1 MRPETVDTA
10 RPFTTL
16 ALVDLTTGRVEVTE
30 TPLELVRAF
39 LGGRGLNMYYLHKYL
54 KPGIDPFDP
63 ANPLIIGTGLLT
75 GTGAPNS
82 GRHSVTTKSPE
93 SGILG
98 DSNIGGF
105 FGPEMRYAGVDRLI
119 ITGRAEQPV
128 YLYLEGGRIEIR
140 DASPYWGLNCNET
153 QVRLK
158 EDLGHDVE
166 VECIGPAGENL
177 VRFAATRYGVKNA
190 AGRCGT
196 GAVWGSKNL
205 KAIVARGTGS
215 IPIAQPDAFMA
226 RSVELRHYLQESKV
240 IHVLGR
246 VGTPLLY
253 DVSNYL
259 GCIRT
264 HNSQQTVFFDTLNA
278 EEIHKYVDKMLGCAF
293 CVVHCRHRNKLGG
306 EGPEY
311 TSEVLVGAN
320 VGVAETHEV
329 IELQNIVNDLGLDVS
344 STGTYIAWA
353 IELYQR
359 GYLDEETAGG
369 PLRFGDYER
378 IKGLIYDIAARR
390 GLGDLLAEGSRLVE
404 RFGPETADFLI
415 AVKGLA
421 QSDPH
426 DVRYL
431 KGFALG
437 IATASRGADHL
448 RSRPT
453 LEIFDL
459 PTEFTRQLYGAAVDP
474 NPTSYR
480 TKGVV
485 VTFSEDIY
493 AVVDSV
499 GICKF
504 ICHGFNSPRN
514 LKYEHF
520 RDLIELATGL
530 RFSVE
535 ELREVGRRIIDLERV
550 INMREGIRRK
560 DDTLPA
566 RYFDEPM
573 PSAVAKG
580 HQVDREGFERMLDEY
595 YQLRG
600 WDEKGVPPQERVA
613 EFDALAGKQGA
624 GSGG

>member
-1 MRPETVDTA
+1 MKHRGINHHRPLA
-10 RPFTTL
+10 TL
-16 ALVDLTTGRVEVTE
+16 AQIDLTTRRVEVTE
-30 TPLELVRAF
+30 TPPELVRKF
-39 LGGRGLNMYYLHKYL
+39 VGGRGLNMYYLSKYL
-54 KPGIDPFDP
+54 RPGTDALAPE
-63 ANPLIIGTGLLT
+63 NPLILGTGLLT

-105 FGPEMRYAGVDRLI
+105 FGPEMRYAGFDRLL
-119 ITGRAEQPV
+119 ITGKADGPV
-128 YLYLEGGRIEIR
+128 YLYLEDGRVEIR
-140 DASPYWGLNCNET
+140 DAQPYWGTDCTEAT
-153 QVRLK
+153 QRIK
-158 EDLGHDVE
+158 HDLGSDVE
-166 VECIGPAGENL
+166 VELIGTAGENR
-177 VRFAATRYGVKNA
+177 VRYAATRYGLKNA

-205 KAIVARGTGS
+205 KAIVARGNGGL
-215 IPIAQPDAFMA
+215 PIAQPEAFFA
-226 RSVELRHYLQESKV
+226 KAVELRHYLQQSKV

-259 GCIRT
+259 GAIRT
-264 HNSQQTVFFDTLNA
+264 HNSQTTTFYDSLNA
-278 EEIHKYVDKMLGCAF
+278 EEIHKYVDKMLGCSG
-293 CVVHCRHRNKLGG
+293 CVVHCRHRNRLGG

-320 VGVAETHEV
+320 IGIADTRQV
-329 IELQNIVNDLGLDVS
+329 IELQNIINEVGLDVS
-344 STGTYIAWA
+344 STGTYLAWA

-359 GYLDEETAGG
+359 GLLDQKMTGG
-369 PLRFGDYER
+369 KELRFGDYDTLR
-378 IKGLIYDIAARR
+378 QLVYDIAARR
-390 GLGDLLAEGSRLVE
+390 GLGDLLAEGSRLVD
-404 RFGPETADFLI
+404 RFPGSEGYLI
-415 AVKGLA
+415 AIKGLP

-437 IATASRGADHL
+437 IATSSRGADHL

-459 PTEFTRQLYGAAVDP
+459 PAEFTEQVYGQPVDP

-480 TKGVV
+480 SKAVV
-485 VTFSEDIY
+485 VTFSETIY
-493 AVVDSV
+493 AVVDCV

-514 LKYEHF
+514 LDYDHF
-520 RDLIELATGL
+520 RELIYLATGL
-530 RFSVE
+530 EFTKE
-535 ELREVGRRIIDLERV
+535 ELVQVGRRVVDLERL
-550 INMREGIRRK
+550 INMREGLTRQ

-573 PSAVAKG
+573 TGRKTKG
-580 HQVDREGFERMLDEY
+580 HFIDRDQFAQMLDEFY
-595 YQLRG
+595 ALHG
-600 WDEKGVPPQERVA
+600 WDKQGRPSRERVK
-613 EFDALAGKQGA
+613 EFEALGA
-624 GSGG
+624 MP

>member
-1 MRPETVDTA
+1 MKHHGINRHRPLA
-10 RPFTTL
+10 TL
-16 ALVDLTTGRVEVTE
+16 AQIDLTTRRVEVTE
-30 TPLELVRAF
+30 TPPELVRKF
-39 LGGRGLNMYYLHKYL
+39 VGGRGLNMYYLSKYL
-54 KPGIDPFDP
+54 RAGTDALAPE
-63 ANPLIIGTGLLT
+63 NPLILGTGLLT

-105 FGPEMRYAGVDRLI
+105 FGPEMRYAGFDRLL
-119 ITGRAEQPV
+119 ITGKADRPV
-128 YLYLEGGRIEIR
+128 YLYLEDGRVEIR
-140 DASPYWGLNCNET
+140 DAQPYWGTDCTEAT
-153 QVRLK
+153 QRFK
-158 EDLGHDVE
+158 HDLGGDVE
-166 VECIGPAGENL
+166 IELIGTAGENL
-177 VRFAATRYGVKNA
+177 VRFAATRYGLKNA

-205 KAIVARGTGS
+205 KAIVARGNGGL
-215 IPIAQPDAFMA
+215 PIAQPEPFFAKA
-226 RSVELRHYLQESKV
+226 VELRHYLQQSKV

-259 GCIRT
+259 GAIRT
-264 HNSQQTVFFDTLNA
+264 HNSQTTTFYDSLNA
-278 EEIHKYVDKMLGCAF
+278 EEIHKYVDKMLGCAG
-293 CVVHCRHRNKLGG
+293 CVVHCRHRNRLGG

-311 TSEVLVGAN
+311 TSQVLVGAN
-320 VGVAETHEV
+320 IGVADTRQV
-329 IELQNIVNDLGLDVS
+329 IELQNIINELGLDVS
-344 STGTYIAWA
+344 STGTYLAWA

-359 GYLDEETAGG
+359 GLLDQKMTGG
-369 PLRFGDYER
+369 KELRFGDYETLR
-378 IKGLIYDIAARR
+378 QLVYDIAARR
-390 GLGDLLAEGSRLVE
+390 GLGDLLAEGSRLVD
-404 RFGPETADFLI
+404 RFPGSEDFLI
-415 AVKGLA
+415 AIKGLP

-437 IATASRGADHL
+437 IATSSRGADHL

-459 PTEFTRQLYGAAVDP
+459 PAEFTEQIYGQPVDP

-480 TKGVV
+480 SKAVV
-485 VTFSEDIY
+485 VTFSETIY
-493 AVVDSV
+493 AVVDCV

-514 LKYEHF
+514 LNYDHF
-520 RDLIELATGL
+520 RELIYLATGL
-530 RFSVE
+530 EFTKE
-535 ELREVGRRIIDLERV
+535 ELVQVGRRVVDLERL
-550 INMREGIRRK
+550 INMREGLTRQ

-573 PSAVAKG
+573 TGRKTKG
-580 HQVDREGFERMLDEY
+580 HYIDREKFAQMLDEFY
-595 YQLRG
+595 ALHG
-600 WDEKGVPPQERVA
+600 WDKEGRPPRERVK
-613 EFDALAGKQGA
+613 EFEALGA
-624 GSGG
+624 IP

>member
-1 MRPETVDTA
+1 MKRSPTPSRPL
-10 RPFTTL
+10 TTL
-16 ALVDLTTGRVEVTE
+16 ARVDLRARRVEVSE
-30 TPLELVRAF
+30 TPPELVRKF
-39 LGGRGLNMYYLHKYL
+39 VGGRGLNMYYLYKFL
-54 KPGIDPFDP
+54 KPGTDALAPE
-63 ANPLIIGTGLLT
+63 NPLIIGTGLLT

-82 GRHSVTTKSPE
+82 GRHSVTCKSPE

-119 ITGRAEQPV
+119 ITGKSDTPV
-128 YLYLEGGRIEIR
+128 YLYVEDGRVEIR
-140 DASPYWGLNCNET
+140 DASRYWGLNTNDT
-153 QVRLK
+153 TLRLK
-158 EDLGHDVE
+158 SDLGSDVE
-166 VECIGPAGENL
+166 VECIGTAGENL
-177 VRFAATRYGVKNA
+177 VRFACTRYGVKNS

-196 GAVWGSKNL
+196 GAVWGSKKL
-205 KAIVARGTGS
+205 KAIVARGTRGL
-215 IPIAQPDAFMA
+215 PLAHPQEFLAK
-226 RSVELRHYLQESKV
+226 SVELRHYLQQSKV
-240 IHVLGR
+240 INVMGR

-253 DVSNYL
+253 DVSNFL
-259 GCIRT
+259 GAIRT

-278 EEIHKYVDKMLGCAF
+278 EEIHKYVDKMLSCAL

-320 VGVAETHEV
+320 IGVAETHEV
-329 IELQNIVNDLGLDVS
+329 IDLQNIVNDLGLDVS

-353 IELYQR
+353 IELYER
-359 GYLDEETAGG
+359 GYLDKAMAGRE
-369 PLRFGDYER
+369 LRFGDYEG
-378 IKGLIYDIAARR
+378 IKQLIYDIAARR
-390 GLGDLLAEGSRLVE
+390 GFGDVLAEASRLVD
-404 RFGPETADFLI
+404 RFPDAEGFLI
-415 AVKGLA
+415 AIKGLP

-459 PTEFTRQLYGAAVDP
+459 PAEFTRQIYGQPVDP

-480 TKGVV
+480 SKAVV
-485 VTFSEDIY
+485 VTFSETIF

-514 LKYEHF
+514 LNYDHF
-520 RDLIELATGL
+520 RELIYLATGL
-530 RFSVE
+530 EFTTD
-535 ELREVGRRIIDLERV
+535 ELIEVGRRVVDLERI
-550 INMREGIRRK
+550 INLREGVTRK

-573 PSAVAKG
+573 TGRRTKG
-580 HQVDREGFERMLDEY
+580 QRIDREQFETMLDEY
-595 YQLRG
+595 YELHG
-600 WDEKGVPPQERVA
+600 WDRNGVPPRERFV
-613 EFDALAGKQGA
+613 EFE
-624 GSGG
+624 SI